1 MPAVMRPA
9 RRHVLRHAIQIGGVS
24 IGALLL
30 YFLLPLD
37 HFGPLFSGVLLL
49 GLLGAMV
56 PMTLRH
62 ARKVASSS
70 TPMIEAASA
79 LLTLISAL
87 VIGFA
92 TIHYSMAHQIAG
104 QFNGLDT
111 KVDGLYFTTTVL
123 STVGFGDIT
132 PTGQIARV
140 VVSIQMLFDLAFVG
154 VAVRLLGQA
163 LRTARGVPLAD
174 P

>member
-1 MPAVMRPA
+1 MR
-9 RRHVLRHAIQIGGVS
+9 RVLRHFLQIAGASTAAI
-24 IGALLL
+24 AL

-37 HFGPLFSGVLLL
+37 RFGPLFSLVLLL
-49 GLLGAMV
+49 GLLVAMV

-70 TPMIEAASA
+70 TPMIEAAEA
-79 LLTLISAL
+79 LLTLMSAL

-92 TIHYSMAHQIAG
+92 TVHYSLAHQVDD
-104 QFNGLDT
+104 QFSGLDS

-132 PTGQIARV
+132 PIGQAARV

-154 VAVRLLGQA
+154 VAVRVLGQA
-163 LRTARGVPLAD
+163 LRTARGEPPAD